1 MRGAATPAVAR
12 VALADCELAYQ
23 QAGRGPRPLVLVH
36 GYTGSR
42 LDFAGRVRELAAC
55 GRVLVPDLRGH
66 GASGRGRDASGYSLE
81 ALAQDLLGFLEALD
95 LPACDLLGHSMGG
108 MVALRAA
115 LAQPDRFASLV
126 LMDTAARVPDGI
138 PREALGRAWALAR
151 EAGMEALFQAFRAF
165 LVADPD
171 RSAPDRR
178 LEREWGDGYWRWRRT
193 NLVAMDPLAYAAL
206 GQAIL
211 EQAPLLPR
219 LPELRCPTLVLVG
232 AEDAGFRRPADELE
246 AGIPGA
252 RRVDVPDAAHQPQLE
267 NPEAWTRAILQHLE
281 RVRSEPLPRIAQD
294 GGSPWPS
301 ST

>member
-1 MRGAATPAVAR
+1 MSGRLRR
-12 VALADCELAYQ
+12 VTHDGHETAFLE
-23 QAGRGPRPLVLVH
+23 AGVGGHPLVLVH
-36 GYTGSR
+36 GFTGSR
-42 LDFAGRVRELAAC
+42 LDFEPRLAELARAGRT
-55 GRVLVPDLRGH
+55 LVPELRGH
-66 GASGRGRDASGYSLE
+66 GDSGHARDEAGYALD
-81 ALAQDLLGFLEALD
+81 ALADDLIGFLDALRIER
-95 LPACDLLGHSMGG
+95 CDLLGHSMGG

-281 RVRSEPLPRIAQD
+281 RVRSEPLARIAQD